1 MTSIA
6 QIQKDKLFAM
16 KAKETGKVST
26 LNLLIA
32 EIQTEMKKTGA
43 TDLTEEQLIAVINRQ
58 IKKLDKEIEAYKA
71 VGRGTGSQ
79 ELEKEILFTYLP
91 KQLTIEEIRS
101 HVIHA
106 IELREIGEIKNPM
119 QYLGQK
125 LKGKANMKDVQAVV
139 KEMQ

>member
-43 TDLTEEQLIAVINRQ
+43 TDLTEGQLIAVINRQ
-58 IKKLDKEIEAYKA
+58 IKKLDKEIEAYTA
-71 VGRGTGSQ
+71 VGRGTQSQ
-79 ELEKEILFTYLP
+79 ELEKQILFTYLP
-91 KQLTIEEIRS
+91 KQLGEE
-101 HVIHA
+101 
-106 IELREIGEIKNPM
+106 ELKQIVAGIVATSKTIGEAMKSLSA
-119 QYLGQK
+119 Q
-125 LKGKANMKDVQAVV
+125 LKGKADMGKVSKMV
-139 KEMQ
+139 KELQK